1 MTTDKISN
9 PFQYLLPKKTD
20 MYIDDN
26 EFEAIRPYNDT
37 ELKPALKGI
46 TESKEFFAIAP
57 FVFPDKRIEEVKEM
71 LEGVSTAGEFQKV
84 FMHRA
89 VRRVVEESS
98 DGLTFDGFDKLN
110 PDTPYLFIANHR
122 DIVLDS
128 AILQVLLVEHNIA
141 TSEITFGSN
150 LMISPFIVDFGKVNK
165 MFTVNRSGSKLE
177 VLENSRYLSSYIRY
191 CITQKKSSVW
201 IAQRNGRTKNGFDK
215 TEEALL
221 KMLNLSGE
229 KGFIDNFSELN
240 IVPLIVSYE
249 YEPCGVL
256 KVNELYQTNFSSYV
270 KKPGEDLNSI
280 ITGFKQYKGHI
291 HLSAGELLNE
301 HIQSSDYGLCTKDN
315 IRNLAQTIDNIM
327 YRNYRLWKTNYMAYD
342 LLYNSSSF
350 SDHYSP
356 EERMNFIKLID
367 RETSR
372 LNGDKEV
379 LRRIYLEMYANPV
392 INKKTT

>member
-1 MTTDKISN
+1 
-9 PFQYLLPKKTD
+9 

-26 EFEAIRPYNDT
+26 EFDAIRPYNDT

-57 FVFPDKRIEEVKEM
+57 FVFPDKKIEEVKEM

-150 LMISPFIVDFGKVNK
+150 LMISPFIVDFGKINK

-191 CITQKKSSVW
+191 CITQKNSSVW

-229 KGFIDNFSELN
+229 KGFIENFSELN
-240 IVPLIVSYE
+240 IVPLVVSYE

-256 KVNELYQTNFSSYV
+256 KVNELHQTKFSDYV

-291 HLSAGELLNE
+291 HLSAGKLLNE

-350 SDHYSP
+350 SDHYSR
-356 EERMNFIKLID
+356 EDRLNFIELID
-367 RETSR
+367 KETSQ

-379 LRRIYLEMYANPV
+379 IRKIYLEMYANPV